1 VFCAVTSSLRPTRT
15 SGGVRPTR
23 VSGHVR
29 PTRVSGHV
37 RPTRVSGGV
46 RPTRSRFGPGPTPVS
61 LFAILLIN
69 LLYLCIFTTELT
81 STRDKSCV
89 YYVI

>member
-1 VFCAVTSSLRPTRT
+1 MFCAVTSSLRPTRT
-15 SGGVRPTR
+15 SGGVRPT
-23 VSGHVR
+23 H
-29 PTRVSGHV
+29 VSGHV

-46 RPTRSRFGPGPTPVS
+46 HPTRSRFGPGPTPVS